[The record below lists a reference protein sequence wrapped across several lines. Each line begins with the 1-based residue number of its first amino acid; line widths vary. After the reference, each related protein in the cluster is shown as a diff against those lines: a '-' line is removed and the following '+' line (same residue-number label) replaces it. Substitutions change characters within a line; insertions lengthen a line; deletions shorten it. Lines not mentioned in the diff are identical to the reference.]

1 MDGIL
6 IVNKPAGMTS
16 HDVVNRLRK
25 ILQTKKIG
33 HTGTLDPQATGVLVL
48 LVGKAC

>member
-6 IVNKPAGMTS
+6 IVNKHAGMTS

-25 ILQTKKIG
+25 ILKTKKLYKG
-33 HTGTLDPQATGVLVL
+33 
-48 LVGKAC
+48 GKVSEGKHYSSSI